1 MSTRAVSPF
10 IVFCNSKR
18 GELAAAYPKAE
29 FGEIGVKLAVLWKS
43 MSQSERD
50 EYADKWRGQQTVVAS
65 RTNSSEPEVR
75 SSAKK
80 ARAQPSR
87 NQTVVVSSEPEVRR
101 SARLRN
107 KSLGLNFWG
116 GKINK

>member
-18 GELAAAYPKAE
+18 GELQAANPKAE

-65 RTNSSEPEVR
+65 RTR
-75 SSAKK
+75 
-80 ARAQPSR
+80 
-87 NQTVVVSSEPEVRR
+87 SSEPEVRR

-116 GKINK
+116 GKINKQIV